1 MARDARESLTD
12 AFEDRFEPRSSPR
25 SSATG
30 GYAEVVRLAIEDEAA
45 LRHDP
50 RLRASL
56 HVALN
61 VSAIGPEEAVLVAS
75 SLSDWSAA
83 LRESS
88 GLMKRAR
95 VLDLCRAFAL
105 AVCGLDSASID
116 LEMFDRV
123 AHVLSVLSRDRARTV
138 ATSAAAA
145 LGALAMVDPGG
156 GLARSTTRVGEATP
170 QQPGSAE
177 RRSAVAR
184 AIDWLLGR
192 SGGGDLRT
200 ALGPLDG
207 YATAEVIRALAE
219 WRSVAPATADAAA
232 QELGKAN
239 DSAVIHALGE
249 LALAAPPEE
258 RARRLM
264 ALAGRAESLETP
276 DPVIELWR
284 GRRSEPARDM
294 LLAWAALRDAAR
306 ESIAEA
312 RPVALEL
319 LVAIEETI
327 ARIEER
333 VRGPVV
339 DADES
344 ALDIALFGSPLLHDV
359 LIAQAKTLADARLA
373 RQRWEGV
380 VLAARSGRAERL
392 RKSVRGAHERREAV
406 RRLVLAVDATPAGA
420 EPEPAAPASA
430 KSILTRVRALIASNH
445 DAMMDRPLARAFAVC
460 IERAVPEAASV
471 ETLGLIL
478 AFRNEAFRKYSAEFA
493 GGKLVLAAKAL
504 LQVRASVDRTLKAL
518 GTAEDRHPRPGAR
531 GKRRLARELLPSLR
545 DLSKKVGLLGD
556 GPIVRGLDDL
566 VGVAVHLLHQRRPSA
581 ALAGVV
587 ADAIETLST
596 GMREAAAA
604 VGAPSPRGPSV
615 AALQRRVEELV
626 ARPTSRA
633 GLEAKREI
641 ERVLP
646 PILGGLLDVIFAL
659 QGALDTEAEP
669 PPPVIGDYQVV
680 KALGAGGMGS
690 CLLVRSRSRDD
701 DRTYVLKVPQR
712 TSGHYRTWFRREAL
726 ALLSLADAPH
736 RGIVRFVSFHD
747 GLGGRPHLVMEW
759 VDGESLEAHIATQ
772 ALPIGEAIGVVADL
786 ASAVAHAHA
795 RGIGHYDIKPANV
808 VLHMASIPVL
818 VDWGIAGATC
828 QSRVGTPY
836 YMAPERLRPDDNDWP
851 LASDIFSLACV
862 LCEIVG
868 KTRLLEPTWSDADE
882 SVDKGFMERLASID
896 LPRGHD
902 QLVLARLHENRK
914 VLAERARRMLG
925 PCPDR
930 VVSLVLEMLDP
941 NPARRP
947 SAAYVER
954 ALRAYC

>member
-1 MARDARESLTD
+1 M
-12 AFEDRFEPRSSPR
+12 
-25 SSATG
+25 
-30 GYAEVVRLAIEDEAA
+30 
-45 LRHDP
+45 
-50 RLRASL
+50 
-56 HVALN
+56 
-61 VSAIGPEEAVLVAS
+61 
-75 SLSDWSAA
+75 
-83 LRESS
+83 
-88 GLMKRAR
+88 
-95 VLDLCRAFAL
+95 
-105 AVCGLDSASID
+105 
-116 LEMFDRV
+116 
-123 AHVLSVLSRDRARTV
+123 
-138 ATSAAAA
+138 
-145 LGALAMVDPGG
+145 
-156 GLARSTTRVGEATP
+156 
-170 QQPGSAE
+170 
-177 RRSAVAR
+177 
-184 AIDWLLGR
+184 
-192 SGGGDLRT
+192 
-200 ALGPLDG
+200 
-207 YATAEVIRALAE
+207 
-219 WRSVAPATADAAA
+219 
-232 QELGKAN
+232 
-239 DSAVIHALGE
+239 
-249 LALAAPPEE
+249 
-258 RARRLM
+258 
-264 ALAGRAESLETP
+264 
-276 DPVIELWR
+276 
-284 GRRSEPARDM
+284 
-294 LLAWAALRDAAR
+294 
-306 ESIAEA
+306 
-312 RPVALEL
+312 
-319 LVAIEETI
+319 
-327 ARIEER
+327 
-333 VRGPVV
+333 
-339 DADES
+339 
-344 ALDIALFGSPLLHDV
+344 
-359 LIAQAKTLADARLA
+359 
-373 RQRWEGV
+373 
-380 VLAARSGRAERL
+380 LAARSGRAERL

-759 VDGESLEAHIATQ
+759 VDGESLEAHISKQ